1 MVMSMDYGIIK
12 TIIGI
17 LISCIV
23 ISSTTHP
30 MIVSSNPE
38 TEINQIPEGSKILG
52 LTGKLRLMKLFV
64 IARKDLSHSQR
75 AVQAGHA
82 LAAYLLHSPNFR
94 WKNETLI
101 YLGVKGLRQLENLKR
116 KLELHGITYTE
127 FREPDLNNEVTAI
140 ASDQDCKIFSKM
152 NLL

>member
-1 MVMSMDYGIIK
+1 
-12 TIIGI
+12 
-17 LISCIV
+17 
-23 ISSTTHP
+23 
-30 MIVSSNPE
+30 
-38 TEINQIPEGSKILG
+38 
-52 LTGKLRLMKLFV
+52 MKLYV
-64 IARKDLSHSQR
+64 IVRKDLAHSQR

-101 YLGVKGLRQLENLKR
+101 YLGVKGLKQLENLKR
-116 KLELHGITYTE
+116 KLELQGVPYVE

-140 ASDQDCKIFSKM
+140 ASDEDCKIFNKI